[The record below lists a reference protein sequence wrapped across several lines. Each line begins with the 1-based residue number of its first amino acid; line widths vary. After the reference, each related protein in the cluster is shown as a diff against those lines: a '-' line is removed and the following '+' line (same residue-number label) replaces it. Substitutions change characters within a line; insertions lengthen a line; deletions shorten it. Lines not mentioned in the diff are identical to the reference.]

1 MVYFKENYK
10 FTRIRGLGSKIC
22 QEGPT
27 FPGGGSTFFQV
38 GGGGVAGVKCLF
50 WQTIELVIFQE
61 GVRTLYPIPLD
72 PRM

>member
-27 FPGGGSTFFQV
+27 FPGGGTFFQ
-38 GGGGVAGVKCLF
+38 GGGGSGGQMLILA
-50 WQTIELVIFQE
+50 TH
-61 GVRTLYPIPLD
+61 RTCNFPGRGADPLSYPS
-72 PRM
+72 

>member
-27 FPGGGSTFFQV
+27 FPGGGGVYLFS
-38 GGGGVAGVKCLF
+38 GGGGGGGGQMLILA
-50 WQTIELVIFQE
+50 TH
-61 GVRTLYPIPLD
+61 RTCNFPGRGADPLSYPS
-72 PRM
+72 